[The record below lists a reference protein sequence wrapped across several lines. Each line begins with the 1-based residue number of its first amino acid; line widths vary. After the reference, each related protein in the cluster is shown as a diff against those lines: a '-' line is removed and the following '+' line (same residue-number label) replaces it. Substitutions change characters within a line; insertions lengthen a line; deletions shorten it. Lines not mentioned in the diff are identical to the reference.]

1 MKLQLIPTLA
11 IDTTLAMN
19 RLYTLVALFAL
30 ACMAAASPIER
41 RDNTLVGKCSQ
52 DCNVELELTIFV
64 RKK

>member
-30 ACMAAASPIER
+30 ACMAAASPIEQ
-41 RDNTLVGKCSQ
+41 RDNTLVGKRSQ
-52 DCNVELELTIFV
+52 DCNVQ
-64 RKK
+64 